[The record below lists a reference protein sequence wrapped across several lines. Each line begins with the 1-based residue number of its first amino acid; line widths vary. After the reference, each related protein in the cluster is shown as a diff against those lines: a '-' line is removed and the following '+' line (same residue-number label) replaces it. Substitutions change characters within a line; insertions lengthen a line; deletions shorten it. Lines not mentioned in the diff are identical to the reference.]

1 MDHESYVK
9 LAAEVVG
16 LPIPDEYL
24 AGTVLNFE
32 RSVVL
37 ARQVTD
43 FPLPADVE
51 AAPVF
56 EP

>member
-9 LAAEVVG
+9 LAAEVIG
-16 LPIPDEYL
+16 LPIPGEYL

-32 RSVVL
+32 RSALL
-37 ARQVTD
+37 ARQVME